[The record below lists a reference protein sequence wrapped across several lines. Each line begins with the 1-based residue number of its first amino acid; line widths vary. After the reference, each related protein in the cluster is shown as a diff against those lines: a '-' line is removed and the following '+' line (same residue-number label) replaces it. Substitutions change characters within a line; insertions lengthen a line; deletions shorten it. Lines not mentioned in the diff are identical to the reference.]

1 MNIVFLDSGTVG
13 NDIDISIYEKLGNLT
28 TYTATS
34 QSEAPERVKDANVII
49 TNKVKLTEEVLSAA
63 KNLKLVCV
71 TATGFDNVD
80 LNYAKSHGIAVCNVK
95 GYSTDSV
102 AQITVATVLSLVN
115 HLNFYDKFC
124 KSGEYT
130 KSGVHNRLEPVFH
143 ELAGK
148 VWGIYGYGNIGK
160 KVAEVAKAFG
170 CKVIVCKRTPEDGV
184 ECVSLSELFERSD
197 IITLHTPLN
206 DETYHSV
213 NKEILAKSKKNLV
226 LVNAARGAVTDER
239 AVYDAVAGGVI
250 GAYGTDVY
258 SVEPMQYDNPIYG
271 LRDYENVMFTPHMA
285 WGAYEARE
293 RLVYEVYENISA
305 FFDSRIRNRVDL

>member
-13 NDIDISIYEKLGNLT
+13 NDIDINVYEKLGSLT
-28 TYTATS
+28 TYNATP

-63 KNLKLVCV
+63 KELKLVCV

-80 LNYAKSHGIAVCNVK
+80 LNYAKKNGIAVCNVK

-115 HLNFYDKFC
+115 HLNFYDSFC

-130 KSGVHNRLEPVFH
+130 KSGVQNRLEPVFH

-148 VWGIYGYGNIGK
+148 TWGIYGYGNIGK
-160 KVAEVAKAFG
+160 KVADVAKAFG
-170 CKVIVCKRTPEDGV
+170 CKVIVCKRTPEEGV
-184 ECVSLSELFERSD
+184 ECVTLSELFERSD

-213 NKEILAKSKKNLV
+213 NKEILAKSKKHLV
-226 LVNAARGAVTDER
+226 LVNAARGAVTDEK
-239 AVYDAVAGGVI
+239 AVYDAVTDGVI

-258 SVEPMQYDNPIYG
+258 SVEPMQYDNPIFA
-271 LRDYENVMFTPHMA
+271 LKDCENVMFTPHMA

-293 RLVYEVYENISA
+293 RLIYEVYENIAA
-305 FFDSRIRNRVDL
+305 FCNGRIRNRVDF

>member
-13 NDIDISIYEKLGNLT
+13 NDIDISIYEKLGSLT

-63 KNLKLVCV
+63 KELKLVCV

-115 HLNFYDKFC
+115 HLNFYDRFC
-124 KSGEYT
+124 KSGKYT
-130 KSGVHNRLEPVFH
+130 ESGVQNRLEPVFH

-148 VWGIYGYGNIGK
+148 TWGIYGYGNIGK

-170 CKVIVCKRTPEDGV
+170 CNVIVCKRMPEDGV
-184 ECVSLSELFERSD
+184 ECVTLSELFERSD

-213 NKEILAKSKKNLV
+213 NKEILEKSKKHLV
-226 LVNAARGAVTDER
+226 LVNAARGAVTDEK
-239 AVYDAVAGGVI
+239 AVYNAVIGGVI

-271 LRDYENVMFTPHMA
+271 LKDCENVMFTPHMA

-293 RLVYEVYENISA
+293 RLIYEVYENISA
-305 FFDSRIRNRVDL
+305 FFDGEIRNRVDL